1 MSDAPCPLDL
11 EQRTDRPRVVVVGC
25 GFGGLAFCKRFRADA
40 DVVLLDRQNHH
51 LFQPLLYQVAM
62 AGLSGPDI
70 AAPVRSIFRKR
81 RNIETHLAEVES
93 VDLDRKRV
101 RIETGE
107 LGYDCLVFAAGGK
120 TNYFGNEHWRGQ
132 ALGLKTLEDAMAIRR
147 RVLTSFERAESNP
160 DPDETRRLM
169 TIVVVGGG
177 PTGVELAG
185 AMAELAKRVFRGDF
199 RHIEP
204 SQTRVILVEGTDRV
218 LNMYPPKRSDQA
230 KRQLES
236 LGVEVQ
242 LGKFVTE
249 VHDDRVVLS
258 DGECIETRNVLWGT
272 GVVASDVVE
281 SFGDVPRDK
290 FNRVQVEPDLSIPG
304 YPDAFVIGDAAAV
317 FQRDGTPVPGLAPAA
332 MQMGK
337 YVADRLSARLR
348 GRTPPPKLERFDYL
362 DKGAMATIGR
372 TKAVAQIRRF
382 GFAGLPAWL
391 LWVTIH
397 LFFLVSFRNKLVV
410 FIKWVTAY
418 YQYQRGARIIY
429 DPQPHDEADVL
440 HDDPPHS
447 TDSDAPRAGEPRE
460 NRSSHHPDVETDAP
474 APAGPVAHPT

>member
-1 MSDAPCPLDL
+1 MSDAQCPLAI
-11 EQRTDRPRVVVVGC
+11 EQNTGRPRVVVVGC
-25 GFGGLAFCKRFRADA
+25 GFGGLSFVKRFRGDA
-40 DVVLLDRQNHH
+40 DVVVLDRQNHH

-70 AAPVRSIFRKR
+70 AAPVRTIFRR
-81 RNIETHLAEVES
+81 RKNVETHLAEVES
-93 VDLDRKRV
+93 VDLDRKLV
-101 RIETGE
+101 TIEAGE
-107 LGYDCLVFAAGGK
+107 LSYDYLVFAAGGK
-120 TNYFGNEHWRGQ
+120 TNYFGNEQWRGQ

-204 SQTRVILVEGTDRV
+204 DQAKVILVEGTDLV
-218 LNMYPPKRSDQA
+218 LGMYPPERSEQA

-242 LGKFVTE
+242 LGKLVTE

-258 DGECIETRNVLWGT
+258 DGQCIETRNVLWGT
-272 GVVASDVVE
+272 GVVATDVVE

-290 FNRVQVEPDLSIPG
+290 FNRVRVEPGLTIPG

-317 FQRDGTPVPGLAPAA
+317 FQRDGSPVPGLAPAA
-332 MQMGK
+332 MQMGR
-337 YVADRLSARLR
+337 YVADRLNATVA
-348 GRTPPPKLERFDYL
+348 GKPPPPRLERFDYF

-372 TKAVAQIRRF
+372 TKAVAQIRRL
-382 GFAGLPAWL
+382 GFSGLPAWL
-391 LWVTIH
+391 MWVTIH
-397 LFFLVSFRNKLVV
+397 LFFLVSFRNKVIV
-410 FIKWVTAY
+410 FIKWITAY

-429 DPQPHDEADVL
+429 DPQPYDEQDVL
-440 HDDPPHS
+440 HDEPPHPHGTANTPNAEAAAS
-447 TDSDAPRAGEPRE
+447 ASIP
-460 NRSSHHPDVETDAP
+460 S
-474 APAGPVAHPT
+474 